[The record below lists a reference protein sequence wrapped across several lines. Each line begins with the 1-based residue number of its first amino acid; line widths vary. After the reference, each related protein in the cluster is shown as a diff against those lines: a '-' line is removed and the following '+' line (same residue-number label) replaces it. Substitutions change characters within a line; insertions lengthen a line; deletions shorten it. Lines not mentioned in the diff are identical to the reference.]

1 MLKSFPIIPRN
12 LPMRLT
18 LTSLAFAVSCG
29 AAMAQDAAPPARYTI
44 KQASP
49 STGSNIPR
57 NDVTS
62 GAIPINRRYSEL
74 TREQQAIL
82 KSRYEAI
89 AQDDEPP
96 FPVDGLEP
104 LFAAMSKG
112 QQKYLARG
120 VMEIHVEIDA
130 NGSAK
135 AARVFQSPDADMTKF
150 AAAVL
155 MLTKYKPGVCAGV
168 PCAMAF
174 PFLMTFSIRR

>member
-1 MLKSFPIIPRN
+1 
-12 LPMRLT
+12 MRLT
-18 LTSLAFAVSCG
+18 GFAFGLVLAISHSTAI
-29 AAMAQDAAPPARYTI
+29 AQDAAPPARYSI

-62 GAIPINRRYSEL
+62 GAIPLNRRYSEL

-89 AQDDEPP
+89 AENDQPP

-112 QQKYLARG
+112 QQKFLARG
-120 VMEIHVEIDA
+120 VMEIQVEVDA
-130 NGSAK
+130 NGNAK
-135 AARVFQSPDADMTKF
+135 AARVFQSPDADMAKF

-155 MLTKYKPGVCAGV
+155 MLTKYKPAVCAGV

>member
-1 MLKSFPIIPRN
+1 MRLIT
-12 LPMRLT
+12 MRLT
-18 LTSLAFAVSCG
+18 ITVLAFAVCSG
-29 AAMAQDAAPPARYTI
+29 VAMAQDAAPPARYTI

-62 GAIPINRRYSEL
+62 GAIPVNRRYSEL

-89 AQDDEPP
+89 AENDEPP

-104 LFAAMSKG
+104 LFAALSKG
-112 QQKYLARG
+112 QQKFLARG
-120 VMEIHVEIDA
+120 VMEIHVAIDDK
-130 NGSAK
+130 GDAK
-135 AARVFQSPDADMTKF
+135 AAQVFQSPDAEFTKF

-155 MLTKYKPGVCAGV
+155 MLTKYKSGVCAGV
-168 PCAMAF
+168 PCAMSF
-174 PFLMTFSIRR
+174 PFLMTFNVRR

>member
-1 MLKSFPIIPRN
+1 MRITTVFLFALVA
-12 LPMRLT
+12 LP
-18 LTSLAFAVSCG
+18 S
-29 AAMAQDAAPPARYTI
+29 AAIAQDAAAPARYTI

-82 KSRYEAI
+82 KSRYDAI
-89 AQDDEPP
+89 PENDEPP

-104 LFAAMSKG
+104 LLAAMSKG
-112 QQKYLARG
+112 ARKYQPRG
-120 VMEIHVEIDA
+120 AMEIHVEIDA
-130 NGSAK
+130 NGAAK
-135 AARVFQSPDADMTKF
+135 AAQVFQSPDPEMAKF

-155 MLTKYKPGVCAGV
+155 MLTQYKPGICAGT
-168 PCAMAF
+168 PCTMSY
-174 PFLMTFSIRR
+174 PFTMTFSVRR